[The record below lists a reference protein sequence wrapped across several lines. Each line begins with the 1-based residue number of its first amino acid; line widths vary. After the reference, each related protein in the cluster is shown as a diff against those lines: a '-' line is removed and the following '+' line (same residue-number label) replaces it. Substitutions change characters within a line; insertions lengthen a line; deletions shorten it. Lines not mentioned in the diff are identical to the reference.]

1 MTTRTPTLSP
11 SPVIGI
17 TGQYRY
23 GHEVGRL
30 PAFVGREPIEVFLSP
45 YLRSVAGAGGT
56 PVLLTRESDPT
67 VVVDRLDGLVLAGG
81 EDVDPRLY
89 GGVPTEFATILD
101 PGRDAFETALF
112 EAALAKGIPVLGIC
126 RGCQLINVARG
137 GTLVSHLSASAGQ
150 AHSFYGYPGD
160 HRPQTVD
167 TADGSRIA
175 GLLGRRV
182 MVNSYHHQ
190 AVLTPG
196 DGVVAS
202 AHALDGVVEGIE
214 MPDADV
220 VAVQWHP
227 EMFGGDPLF
236 DWLVEKA
243 VEKAPMTRGTELGEQ
258 PLHAA
263 G

>member
-1 MTTRTPTLSP
+1 MNPQPL
-11 SPVIGI
+11 IGV
-17 TGQYRY
+17 TGQYRF

-30 PAFVGREPIEVFLSP
+30 PAFVAQEPIEVFLSP
-45 YLRSVAGAGGT
+45 YIRSVSRAGGA
-56 PVLLTRESDPT
+56 PVLLTREADPGA
-67 VVVDRLDGLVLAGG
+67 VVDRLDGLVLAGG

-89 GGVPTEFATILD
+89 GEVPTEFATVLD
-101 PGRDAFETALF
+101 PGREAFELGLF
-112 EAALAKGIPVLGIC
+112 EAAVAKGIPVLGIC

-137 GTLVSHLSASAGQ
+137 GTLVAHLPASSGES
-150 AHSFYGYPGD
+150 HSFSGYPGH

-167 TADGSRIA
+167 VVEDSLLAD
-175 GLLGRRV
+175 LLGRRV
-182 MVNSYHHQ
+182 NVNSYHHQ
-190 AVLTPG
+190 AVLNPG
-196 DGVVAS
+196 EGVIAT

-214 MPDADV
+214 IPGCDV

-243 VEKAPMTRGTELGEQ
+243 ASLTRGTELSEP